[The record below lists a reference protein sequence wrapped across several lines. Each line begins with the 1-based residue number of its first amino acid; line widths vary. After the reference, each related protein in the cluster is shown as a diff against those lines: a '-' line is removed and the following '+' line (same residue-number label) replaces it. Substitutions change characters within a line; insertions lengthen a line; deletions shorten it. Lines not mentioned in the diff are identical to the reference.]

1 MTITSLK
8 PTNTPA
14 PPPRRSARWKLALAS
29 LLGLAL
35 AVPTIGAAQE
45 APPAPEPVED
55 VAADSVVSSP
65 GIAPSGAFVRA
76 VLIPGWGHSSIGSY
90 RRGGFYFAV
99 EATTAWG
106 LLRTIRRLTETRRR
120 ITFREEVLR
129 AEQADFGVTDP
140 DEIQEALDG
149 DEVLDD
155 LLDLLAAREDQ
166 QEDWAAL
173 GIFLLF
179 LAGADAF
186 VSAHLADFPTPI
198 TLDAQPLPGGRV
210 ELSVGVKLPNR

>member
-8 PTNTPA
+8 PTNTPT

-35 AVPTIGAAQE
+35 AVPTMGGAQE
-45 APPAPEPVED
+45 VPPAPEPVED

-65 GIAPSGAFVRA
+65 GIAPSGAFLRA
-76 VLIPGWGHSSIGSY
+76 VLLPGWGHSSIGSY
-90 RRGGFYFAV
+90 TRGGFYFAV
-99 EATTAWG
+99 ETTTAWG
-106 LLRTIRRLTETRRR
+106 LLSTIRRLTETRQR

-129 AEQADFGVTDP
+129 AEQADLGITDP
-140 DEIQEALDG
+140 DEIQEALDD

-198 TLDAQPLPGGRV
+198 TIDAQPLPGGRV